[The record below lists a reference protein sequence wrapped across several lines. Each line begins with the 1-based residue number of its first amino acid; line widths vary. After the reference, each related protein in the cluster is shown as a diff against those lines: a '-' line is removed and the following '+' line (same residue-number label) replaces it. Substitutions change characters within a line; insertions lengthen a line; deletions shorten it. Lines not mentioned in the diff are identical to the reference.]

1 MNIVDFQK
9 NILSFAL
16 RLSAVYFSDTSEM
29 QILQK
34 KIFCILLK
42 YISRKLEVRDIRY
55 KEEKIELSRP
65 KFQIINPIPAGGGSI
80 FPPPPVV
87 FFT

>member
-16 RLSAVYFSDTSEM
+16 RLSAVYFNDTSEK

-80 FPPPPVV
+80 
-87 FFT
+87 